1 MITPADLA
9 LVGEAVLLD
18 PSPSSLRRRF
28 PALHFSESSDD
39 DVSPRHRPA
48 FGVDGYNL
56 YLVTGHTGHCLEL
69 TSDHDAATG
78 LLIAA
83 VADES

>member
-1 MITPADLA
+1 
-9 LVGEAVLLD
+9 
-18 PSPSSLRRRF
+18 
-28 PALHFSESSDD
+28 
-39 DVSPRHRPA
+39 
-48 FGVDGYNL
+48 
-56 YLVTGHTGHCLEL
+56 VTGHTGHCLEL